1 MPDATRSQPR
11 KLLDEVRN
19 VLRLHHYSI
28 HTERSYVEWIIR
40 FVRVHGRRSRDHLFP
55 AEPQIEAFLT
65 DLAVHGH
72 MAPTAQL
79 QAMPALVCLDTHVPN
94 HAMKPRRPA
103 RRQEAHHLVVMT
115 REAVAAV
122 LSRMNGPTNWWS
134 YCSRHEIPG
143 KIAADG
149 GFIEGE

>member
-94 HAMKPRRPA
+94 HAMKPRRPV
-103 RRQEAHHLVVMT
+103 RRREAHCPDGHDP
-115 REAVAAV
+115 R
-122 LSRMNGPTNWWS
+122 SRRRAFGH
-134 YCSRHEIPG
+134 SRHG
-143 KIAADG
+143 QLMVKLVSQRDTRG
-149 GFIEGE
+149 NSRRSGLY